1 MRRETGVVVSDAIG
15 FSVRLIAYH
24 DVRFSRCFVVISQWI
39 KQPHAATS
47 KHLQSLYPTCRES
60 KHAPNPA

>member
-39 KQPHAATS
+39 K
-47 KHLQSLYPTCRES
+47 
-60 KHAPNPA
+60 